1 MVTNWIPEIENRKGP
16 LYVRIADSA
25 EADIKVGKL
34 VADTKLPPQRDLA
47 YDLGVTIGTITRAY
61 ALLRER
67 GLVNGEVGR
76 GTYVQ
81 PGLASNQ
88 NLKDPITANFG
99 GTRAMSPPPGK
110 LRFDTT
116 AAADVGQS
124 AAIGQLMMEIATN
137 NPREIASYTRVLSP
151 DWQEAGRRWL
161 AKGDWAPEAASIVPQ
176 LGVHAAITAIIA
188 AVSSPGDRI
197 VSEHL
202 TYSQVARSAMLT
214 GRQIALV
221 DSDDDGI
228 LPEDFERVC
237 AREHPKAAFI
247 ISSGQNP
254 TLAVLPESRRR
265 EIADI
270 ARRYNVWLIE
280 DYIYGGM
287 IDDDIPLLAQIAPDR
302 TFLANGL
309 SKSVAAGVRGAWV
322 ACPVHFAQRV
332 RVTQKLV
339 TGGLPF
345 VLAELASRLVLSGVA
360 HEIRGKVIEE
370 ISAREAIARRIFAGH
385 DFRSHPHMPFIWL
398 RLPEPWLSGTFK
410 QAAFNEGVLID
421 DEDEFKAGRSDRVYH
436 RVRISFSEGT
446 NRPAIEDG
454 MATLRRLLDDGPS
467 AYVGVS

>member
-1 MVTNWIPEIENRKGP
+1 MVTNWIPEIEHRKGP
-16 LYVRIADSA
+16 LYIRIADSA
-25 EADIKVGKL
+25 EADIKIGKL
-34 VADTKLPPQRDLA
+34 AAEAKLPPQRDLA

-88 NLKDPITANFG
+88 NSKDPITANFG
-99 GTRAMSPPPGK
+99 GTRSMSPPPGK

-124 AAIGQLMMEIATN
+124 SAIGQLMMEIATN
-137 NPREIASYTRVLSP
+137 NPREIASYTRILSP

-161 AKGDWAPEAASIVPQ
+161 AKGDWAPDAASIVPQ

-188 AVSSPGDRI
+188 AVSGPGDRI

-221 DSDDDGI
+221 DSDENGI

-254 TLAVLPESRRR
+254 TLAVLPENRRR

-270 ARRYNVWLIE
+270 ARKYNVWLIE

-322 ACPVHFAQRV
+322 ACPVHFAQRI

-345 VLAELASRLVLSGVA
+345 VLAELASRLVLSGLA
-360 HEIRGKVIEE
+360 HEIRGKVIGE
-370 ISAREAIARRIFAGH
+370 IAARAAIARRIFAGH
-385 DFRSHPHMPFIWL
+385 DFRSHPNMPFLWL
-398 RLPEPWLSGTFK
+398 KLPEPWLSGTFK
-410 QAAFNEGVLID
+410 QAAFDEGILID

-436 RVRISFSEGT
+436 HVRVGFSEGT
-446 NRPAIEDG
+446 NRALIEEG
-454 MATLRRLLDDGPS
+454 LATLRRLLDDGPS